1 MTETV
6 AASAY
11 RPRDVVNAPDIKA
24 AIARRST
31 ERGDPAE
38 IRAWLGNHFFR
49 WVVGA
54 FEQAQPLV
62 SLADYRALAGAD
74 RPAPEWLVRRFRAQS
89 GAVASATS
97 PASPAS
103 PASGPVSGPPADATL
118 PPAARPAPLYFID
131 PEHMLLIDRER
142 VLVEFLRSRAGTR
155 LAQKLQRITCA
166 MALDMWEREH
176 QRMQARRDKGWVPSS
191 GLALREVLRT
201 PNGIVF
207 EFIGDHA
214 ALREEL
220 AYESYYMQHC
230 LGQFADRRRL
240 RGGYGEQYAQAAR
253 DGRLRLFTLRGAGNQ
268 PHVTI
273 SLQAS
278 SEGLR
283 IDQIKGKQNRHP
295 VRRYADDVRQFLRT
309 LAPRGERH
317 PDCEGM
323 GLVFE
328 PDAPGATTG
337 AWTFVTDVRSPDH
350 LLSVMSA
357 NFHLIEHFEQPPAVL
372 QWLLLRN
379 APYALGQLRQI
390 DPAVAAAARHALP
403 ATREADAPPA
413 AAAFE
418 IEGIAIDPAL
428 CVAFAFPVPAEGSPS
443 C

>member
-6 AASAY
+6 TASAY

-24 AIARRST
+24 AIARRSA
-31 ERGDPAE
+31 ERGDPTD
-38 IRAWLGNHFFR
+38 ILAWLGNHFFR

-54 FEQAQPLV
+54 FEQAQPLD

-74 RPAPEWLVRRFRAQS
+74 QPPPDWLVRRLRAQ
-89 GAVASATS
+89 
-97 PASPAS
+97 
-103 PASGPVSGPPADATL
+103 PASGAAAAPSQPATAE
-118 PPAARPAPLYFID
+118 PKPLYFID

-155 LAQKLQRITCA
+155 LAQKLQRITCT

-176 QRMQARRDKGWVPSS
+176 QRMQARRDRGWVPSS

-207 EFIGDHA
+207 EFAGDHA

-240 RGGYGEQYAQAAR
+240 RGGYGEQYAQAAQ

-273 SLQAS
+273 SLS
-278 SEGLR
+278 VTGDGLR

-295 VRRYADDVRQFLRT
+295 VRRYADDVRQFLRM

-328 PDAPGATTG
+328 PETPGAAAG
-337 AWTFVTDVRSPDH
+337 EWTFVTDVRSPDH
-350 LLSVMSA
+350 LLSVMSE
-357 NFHLIEHFEQPPAVL
+357 NFHLIEHFPQPPAVL

-379 APYALGQLRQI
+379 APYALDQLRQI

-403 ATREADAPPA
+403 ADALAAAREPDAPPA
-413 AAAFE
+413 AAFA
-418 IEGIAIDPAL
+418 IEGIPIDPAL
-428 CVAFAFPVPAEGSPS
+428 CAALVFPATADGSPS

>member
-1 MTETV
+1 MTATV

-24 AIARRST
+24 AIARRSA

-38 IRAWLGNHFFR
+38 ILAWLGNHFFR

-54 FEQAQPLV
+54 FEQAQPLA

-89 GAVASATS
+89 
-97 PASPAS
+97 AS
-103 PASGPVSGPPADATL
+103 PASGPTPDAAL
-118 PPAARPAPLYFID
+118 PPAAEPPPLYFID

-207 EFIGDHA
+207 EFVGDHP

-278 SEGLR
+278 GDGLR

-295 VRRYADDVRQFLRT
+295 VRRYADDVRQFLRA

-317 PDCEGM
+317 PDCEGT

-328 PDAPGATTG
+328 PDAPGAATG
-337 AWTFVTDVRSPDH
+337 AWTFVTDVRSSDH
-350 LLSVMSA
+350 LLSVMSE

-403 ATREADAPPA
+403 ADALPAARAPDAPPA
-413 AAAFE
+413 ATAFE

-428 CVAFAFPVPAEGSPS
+428 CAAFALPAPTDGSAS

>member
-6 AASAY
+6 AAPAY

-24 AIARRST
+24 AIARRSA
-31 ERGDPAE
+31 ERGDPDD

-54 FEQAQPLV
+54 FEQAQPLD
-62 SLADYRALAGAD
+62 SLADYRALAGAG
-74 RPAPEWLVRRFRAQS
+74 RPAPDWLVRRFRPQ
-89 GAVASATS
+89 
-97 PASPAS
+97 
-103 PASGPVSGPPADATL
+103 PASGAAAEPVPLPAVE
-118 PPAARPAPLYFID
+118 PKPLYFID
-131 PEHMLLIDRER
+131 PEHMLLTDRER

-155 LAQKLQRITCA
+155 LAQKLQRITCT

-176 QRMQARRDKGWVPSS
+176 QRMQVRRDKGWVPSS

-207 EFIGDHA
+207 EFAGDHA

-240 RGGYGEQYAQAAR
+240 RGGYGEQYAQAAQE
-253 DGRLRLFTLRGAGNQ
+253 GRLRLFTLRGAGNQ

-273 SLQAS
+273 SLQVTGN
-278 SEGLR
+278 GLR

-328 PDAPGATTG
+328 PETTG
-337 AWTFVTDVRSPDH
+337 AAVGEWTFVTDVRSPDH
-350 LLSVMSA
+350 LLSVMSE
-357 NFHLIEHFEQPPAVL
+357 NFHLIEHFPQPPAVL

-403 ATREADAPPA
+403 ADALPAEREPGGAPPVTT
-413 AAAFE
+413 AFE
-418 IEGIAIDPAL
+418 IEGITIDPAL
-428 CVAFAFPVPAEGSPS
+428 CATFALPAPADGSAS

>member
-24 AIARRST
+24 AIARRSA
-31 ERGDPAE
+31 ERGDPAD
-38 IRAWLGNHFFR
+38 ILAWLGNHFFR

-54 FEQAQPLV
+54 FEQARPLD

-74 RPAPEWLVRRFRAQS
+74 RPAPDWLVRRFR
-89 GAVASATS
+89 TS
-97 PASPAS
+97 PASGAAADAAP
-103 PASGPVSGPPADATL
+103 PPAVE
-118 PPAARPAPLYFID
+118 PKPLYFID

-155 LAQKLQRITCA
+155 LAQKLQRITCT

-191 GLALREVLRT
+191 GLALREVMRT
-201 PNGIVF
+201 PNGVVF

-220 AYESYYMQHC
+220 AYESFYMQHC

-240 RGGYGEQYAQAAR
+240 RGGYGEQYAQAAQE
-253 DGRLRLFTLRGAGNQ
+253 GRLRLFTLRGAGNQ

-273 SLQAS
+273 SLQVTGD
-278 SEGLR
+278 GLR

-295 VRRYADDVRQFLRT
+295 VRRYADDVRQFLRV
-309 LAPRGERH
+309 LAPHGERH

-328 PDAPGATTG
+328 PDAPGAAGG

-350 LLSVMSA
+350 LLSVMSE
-357 NFHLIEHFEQPPAVL
+357 NFHLIEHFPQPPAAL

-403 ATREADAPPA
+403 AEALPAAREPDAPPA
-413 AAAFE
+413 TAAFE

-428 CVAFAFPVPAEGSPS
+428 CAAFALPAAADGSAS

>member
-24 AIARRST
+24 AISRRSA
-31 ERGDPAE
+31 ERGDPAD

-54 FEQAQPLV
+54 FEQAQPLD

-74 RPAPEWLVRRFRAQS
+74 RPAPDWLVRRFRPQ
-89 GAVASATS
+89 
-97 PASPAS
+97 
-103 PASGPVSGPPADATL
+103 PASGAAADPAPL
-118 PPAARPAPLYFID
+118 PAVEPKPLYFID
-131 PEHMLLIDRER
+131 PEHMLLTDRER

-155 LAQKLQRITCA
+155 LAQKLQRITCT

-207 EFIGDHA
+207 EFAGDHV

-240 RGGYGEQYAQAAR
+240 RGGYGEQYAQAAQE
-253 DGRLRLFTLRGAGNQ
+253 GRLRLFTLRGAGNQ

-273 SLQAS
+273 SLQVTGN
-278 SEGLR
+278 GLR

-295 VRRYADDVRQFLRT
+295 VRRYADDVRQFLRA

-328 PDAPGATTG
+328 PDTPGAGTG
-337 AWTFVTDVRSPDH
+337 KWTFVTDVRSPDH
-350 LLSVMSA
+350 LLSVMSE
-357 NFHLIEHFEQPPAVL
+357 NFHLIEHFPQPPAVL

-379 APYALGQLRQI
+379 APHALGQLRQI

-403 ATREADAPPA
+403 ADALPAAQTPGDAPPA
-413 AAAFE
+413 TTAFE

-428 CVAFAFPVPAEGSPS
+428 CATFALAAPADGSAP

>member
-6 AASAY
+6 AAPAY

-24 AIARRST
+24 AIARRSA
-31 ERGDPAE
+31 ERGDPAD
-38 IRAWLGNHFFR
+38 ICAWLGNHFFR

-54 FEQAQPLV
+54 FEQAQPLD

-74 RPAPEWLVRRFRAQS
+74 RPAPDWLVRRFRPQ
-89 GAVASATS
+89 
-97 PASPAS
+97 
-103 PASGPVSGPPADATL
+103 PASGAAAEPVPPPADE
-118 PPAARPAPLYFID
+118 PKPLYFID
-131 PEHMLLIDRER
+131 PEHMLLTDRER

-155 LAQKLQRITCA
+155 LAQKLQRITCT

-207 EFIGDHA
+207 EFAGDHA

-240 RGGYGEQYAQAAR
+240 RGGYGEQYAQAAQE
-253 DGRLRLFTLRGAGNQ
+253 GRLRLFTLRGAGNQ

-273 SLQAS
+273 SLQVTGN
-278 SEGLR
+278 GLR

-295 VRRYADDVRQFLRT
+295 VRRYADDVRQFLRA

-328 PDAPGATTG
+328 PETTGAAVG

-350 LLSVMSA
+350 LLSVMSE
-357 NFHLIEHFEQPPAVL
+357 NFHLIEHFPQPPAVL

-403 ATREADAPPA
+403 ADALPAERAPDAPPA
-413 AAAFE
+413 NTATFA
-418 IEGIAIDPAL
+418 IEGIPIDPAL
-428 CVAFAFPVPAEGSPS
+428 CAALVFPATADGSPS

>member
-24 AIARRST
+24 AIARRSA

-38 IRAWLGNHFFR
+38 ILAWLGNHFFR
-49 WVVGA
+49 WVIGA
-54 FEQAQPLV
+54 FEQAQPLR
-62 SLADYRALAGAD
+62 SLDDYRALAGAD
-74 RPAPEWLVRRFRAQS
+74 RAAPDWLVRRFRARAAQHA
-89 GAVASATS
+89 AVAPGADLAASAV
-97 PASPAS
+97 AA
-103 PASGPVSGPPADATL
+103 PVATE
-118 PPAARPAPLYFID
+118 PMPLYFID
-131 PEHMLLIDRER
+131 PEHMLLLERER
-142 VLVEFLRSRAGTR
+142 VLVEFLHARIGTR
-155 LAQKLQRITCA
+155 DAQKLQRITCA
-166 MALDMWEREH
+166 MAFELWTREH

-201 PNGIVF
+201 PNGILF
-207 EFIGDHA
+207 EFAGDHP
-214 ALREEL
+214 ALREEM
-220 AYESYYMQHC
+220 AYESYCMQHC

-240 RGGYGEQYAQAAR
+240 RGGYGEQYVQAVQ

-273 SLQAS
+273 SLSTHGDA
-278 SEGLR
+278 LR

-295 VRRYADDVRQFLRT
+295 VRRYTEDVRLFLRA

-328 PDAPGATTG
+328 PDAPDATAG
-337 AWTFVTDVRSPDH
+337 EWTFITEVRSPDY
-350 LLSVMSA
+350 LLSVMSE

-379 APYALGQLRQI
+379 APHALGQLRQV

-403 ATREADAPPA
+403 PDALPAGPQPGATPA
-413 AAAFE
+413 ARFE
-418 IEGIAIDPAL
+418 IEGIPVDPAL
-428 CVAFAFPVPAEGSPS
+428 CAALATTAPAAVDGRPS
-443 C
+443 

>member
-1 MTETV
+1 MTETL

-24 AIARRST
+24 AIARRSAA
-31 ERGDPAE
+31 RGDPAE

-54 FEQAQPLV
+54 FEQAQPLA

-74 RPAPEWLVRRFRAQS
+74 RPAPEWLVRRFRAQP
-89 GAVASATS
+89 ASATS
-97 PASPAS
+97 AAS
-103 PASGPVSGPPADATL
+103 PASGPAADAAR
-118 PPAARPAPLYFID
+118 PPAAEPAPLYFID

-207 EFIGDHA
+207 EFVGDHA

-240 RGGYGEQYAQAAR
+240 RGGYGEQYAQAAQ

-278 SEGLR
+278 GDGLR

-295 VRRYADDVRQFLRT
+295 VRRYADDVRQFLRA

-328 PDAPGATTG
+328 PDAPGAATG

-403 ATREADAPPA
+403 ADALPAARAPDAPPA
-413 AAAFE
+413 TAAFE

-428 CVAFAFPVPAEGSPS
+428 CAAFALPAPADGSPS

>member
-6 AASAY
+6 VASAY

-24 AIARRST
+24 AIARRSA
-31 ERGDPAE
+31 ERGDPAD

-54 FEQAQPLV
+54 FEQAQPLD
-62 SLADYRALAGAD
+62 SLADYRALVGAD
-74 RPAPEWLVRRFRAQS
+74 RPAPDWLVRRFRTQ
-89 GAVASATS
+89 
-97 PASPAS
+97 
-103 PASGPVSGPPADATL
+103 PASGGAIG
-118 PPAARPAPLYFID
+118 AAVESKPLYFID

-207 EFIGDHA
+207 EFAGDHA

-240 RGGYGEQYAQAAR
+240 RGGYGEQYAQAAQ

-273 SLQAS
+273 SLS
-278 SEGLR
+278 VTGDGLR
-283 IDQIKGKQNRHP
+283 VDQIKGKQNRHP

-317 PDCEGM
+317 LDCEGM

-328 PDAPGATTG
+328 PDTPGAATG
-337 AWTFVTDVRSPDH
+337 EWTFVTDVRSPDH
-350 LLSVMSA
+350 LLSVMSE
-357 NFHLIEHFEQPPAVL
+357 NFHLIEHFAQPPAVL

-403 ATREADAPPA
+403 DDALPAAREPDTPRA
-413 AAAFE
+413 AAAFS
-418 IEGIAIDPAL
+418 IEGIPIDPAL
-428 CVAFAFPVPAEGSPS
+428 CAAFALPATAAGSPS

>member
-24 AIARRST
+24 AIARRSA
-31 ERGDPAE
+31 ERGDPAD

-54 FEQAQPLV
+54 FEQAQPLD
-62 SLADYRALAGAD
+62 SLADYRSLAGAD
-74 RPAPEWLVRRFRAQS
+74 RPAPDWLARRFRPQ
-89 GAVASATS
+89 
-97 PASPAS
+97 
-103 PASGPVSGPPADATL
+103 PASGAAADPAPL
-118 PPAARPAPLYFID
+118 PAVEPKPLYFID
-131 PEHMLLIDRER
+131 PEHMLLTDRER

-207 EFIGDHA
+207 EFAGDHA

-240 RGGYGEQYAQAAR
+240 RGGYGEQYAQAAQE
-253 DGRLRLFTLRGAGNQ
+253 GRLRLFTLRGAGNQ

-273 SLQAS
+273 SLQVTGN
-278 SEGLR
+278 GLR

-295 VRRYADDVRQFLRT
+295 VRRYADDVRQFLRA

-328 PDAPGATTG
+328 PDTPGAGTG
-337 AWTFVTDVRSPDH
+337 EWTFVTDVRSPDH
-350 LLSVMSA
+350 LLSVMSE
-357 NFHLIEHFEQPPAVL
+357 NFHLIEHFPQPPAVL

-379 APYALGQLRQI
+379 APHALGQLRQI

-403 ATREADAPPA
+403 ADALPATQAPGSAPPVTT
-413 AAAFE
+413 AFE

-428 CVAFAFPVPAEGSPS
+428 CATFALPAPADGSAP

>member
-11 RPRDVVNAPDIKA
+11 RPRDVVNAPDIKT
-24 AIARRST
+24 AIARRSA

-54 FEQAQPLV
+54 FEQARPLA
-62 SLADYRALAGAD
+62 SLSDYRALAGVD
-74 RPAPEWLVRRFRAQS
+74 RPAPEWLVRRFRGQS
-89 GAVASATS
+89 ASAPS
-97 PASPAS
+97 EAS
-103 PASGPVSGPPADATL
+103 PASGPT
-118 PPAARPAPLYFID
+118 PAAEKASLYFID

-207 EFIGDHA
+207 EFVGDHA

-278 SEGLR
+278 GDGLR

-295 VRRYADDVRQFLRT
+295 VRRYADDVRQFLRA

-328 PDAPGATTG
+328 PDAPGAATG
-337 AWTFVTDVRSPDH
+337 AWTFVTDVRSSDH
-350 LLSVMSA
+350 LLSVMSE

-403 ATREADAPPA
+403 ADALPAAHLPDAATA

-428 CVAFAFPVPAEGSPS
+428 CAAFALPAPTDGSAS

>member
-24 AIARRST
+24 AIARRSA
-31 ERGDPAE
+31 ERGDPAD

-54 FEQAQPLV
+54 FEQAQPLD
-62 SLADYRALAGAD
+62 SLADYRALAGTG
-74 RPAPEWLVRRFRAQS
+74 RPAPDWLVRRLRPQ
-89 GAVASATS
+89 
-97 PASPAS
+97 PASVA
-103 PASGPVSGPPADATL
+103 ADPVPPPAVE
-118 PPAARPAPLYFID
+118 PKPLYFID
-131 PEHMLLIDRER
+131 PEHMLLIERER
-142 VLVEFLRSRAGTR
+142 MLVEFLRSRAGTR

-166 MALDMWEREH
+166 MALDMWAREH

-207 EFIGDHA
+207 ELAGGHA

-240 RGGYGEQYAQAAR
+240 RGGYGEQYAQAAQ

-273 SLQAS
+273 SLS
-278 SEGLR
+278 VTGDGLR

-295 VRRYADDVRQFLRT
+295 VRRYADDVRQFLRA
-309 LAPRGERH
+309 LAPHGERH

-328 PDAPGATTG
+328 PETAGAAAG

-350 LLSVMSA
+350 LLSVMSE
-357 NFHLIEHFEQPPAVL
+357 NFHLIEHFAQPPAVL

-403 ATREADAPPA
+403 ADALPAARDPAAPPA
-413 AAAFE
+413 DTAAFA
-418 IEGIAIDPAL
+418 IEGIPIDPAL
-428 CVAFAFPVPAEGSPS
+428 CAALAFPATADGSPS

>member
-6 AASAY
+6 AALAY

-24 AIARRST
+24 AIASRSAA
-31 ERGDPAE
+31 RGDPAE

-54 FEQAQPLV
+54 FEQAQPLA

-74 RPAPEWLVRRFRAQS
+74 RPAPEWLVRRFRAQP
-89 GAVASATS
+89 ASAT
-97 PASPAS
+97 PTT
-103 PASGPVSGPPADATL
+103 SGAAADAAL
-118 PPAARPAPLYFID
+118 PPAAERAPLYFID

-207 EFIGDHA
+207 EFVGDHA

-273 SLQAS
+273 SLQATGD
-278 SEGLR
+278 GLR

-295 VRRYADDVRQFLRT
+295 VRRYADDVRQFLRA

-328 PDAPGATTG
+328 PDAPGAATG

-403 ATREADAPPA
+403 ADVLPAARTPDAPPA
-413 AAAFE
+413 TAAFE

-428 CVAFAFPVPAEGSPS
+428 CATFALPAPADGSPS

>member
-6 AASAY
+6 AAAAY

-24 AIARRST
+24 AIARRSA
-31 ERGDPAE
+31 ERGDPAD
-38 IRAWLGNHFFR
+38 ILAWLGNHFFR

-54 FEQAQPLV
+54 FEQAQPLD
-62 SLADYRALAGAD
+62 SLADYRTLAGAD
-74 RPAPEWLVRRFRAQS
+74 RPAPDWLVRRFRAH
-89 GAVASATS
+89 
-97 PASPAS
+97 
-103 PASGPVSGPPADATL
+103 PASGGAIGAAAEPSPQPVAEPK
-118 PPAARPAPLYFID
+118 PLYFID

-142 VLVEFLRSRAGTR
+142 MLVEFLRSRAGTR

-207 EFIGDHA
+207 EFAGDHA

-230 LGQFADRRRL
+230 LGQFSDRRRL
-240 RGGYGEQYAQAAR
+240 RGGYGEQYAQAAQ

-273 SLQAS
+273 SLS
-278 SEGLR
+278 VTGDGLR

-328 PDAPGATTG
+328 PETPGAAVG
-337 AWTFVTDVRSPDH
+337 EWTFVTDVRSPDH
-350 LLSVMSA
+350 LLSVMSE
-357 NFHLIEHFEQPPAVL
+357 NFHLIEHFAQPPAVL

-403 ATREADAPPA
+403 VDALPAAHEPHAPPA
-413 AAAFE
+413 TAAFA
-418 IEGIAIDPAL
+418 IEGIPIDPAL
-428 CVAFAFPVPAEGSPS
+428 CAAFALPATAHGSPS

>member
-6 AASAY
+6 VASAY

-24 AIARRST
+24 AIARRSA
-31 ERGDPAE
+31 ERGDPAD

-54 FEQAQPLV
+54 FEQAQPLD

-74 RPAPEWLVRRFRAQS
+74 RPAPDWLVRRFRAQ
-89 GAVASATS
+89 
-97 PASPAS
+97 
-103 PASGPVSGPPADATL
+103 PASGGAIG
-118 PPAARPAPLYFID
+118 AAAEPKPLYFID

-207 EFIGDHA
+207 EFARDHA

-220 AYESYYMQHC
+220 AYESYCMQHC

-240 RGGYGEQYAQAAR
+240 RGGYGEQYAQAAQ

-273 SLQAS
+273 SLS
-278 SEGLR
+278 VTGDGLR
-283 IDQIKGKQNRHP
+283 VDQIKGKQNRHP

-328 PDAPGATTG
+328 PDTPGAATG
-337 AWTFVTDVRSPDH
+337 EWTFVTDVRSPDH
-350 LLSVMSA
+350 LLSVMSE
-357 NFHLIEHFEQPPAVL
+357 NFHLIEHFAQPPAVL

-403 ATREADAPPA
+403 DDALPAAREPDTPRA
-413 AAAFE
+413 AAAFS
-418 IEGIAIDPAL
+418 IEGIPIDPEL
-428 CVAFAFPVPAEGSPS
+428 CAAFALPATAARSPS